1 MGIYSCTNTVS
12 DTIWRS
18 DGVGYGP
25 GSGVEIGYHKAA
37 LTMAKPPHT
46 EKKGKVVME
55 YAKETKEVL
64 TVVKKKLNVYP
75 CAELFLDNVQ
85 RD

>member
-1 MGIYSCTNTVS
+1 
-12 DTIWRS
+12 
-18 DGVGYGP
+18 
-25 GSGVEIGYHKAA
+25 
-37 LTMAKPPHT
+37 MAKHPHA
-46 EKKGKVVME
+46 EKKGRVVMD

-75 CAELFLDNVQ
+75 CAELFLDNVH